1 MIGQVQRPR
10 ERRHHVALPI
20 RESTP
25 KEGKEKDT
33 AIRSLATNHTLVFGV
48 LEHTAICTHKFVIP
62 CRTTETPCLHE
73 YACLLRASHCP

>member
-33 AIRSLATNHTLVFGV
+33 AIRSLATNQTLVFGV

-73 YACLLRASHCP
+73 YACLLRASHCL